1 MDKLKIEQKCMDK
14 LKKEQKRIDKLKTKQ
29 KRMDKLKT
37 EQKHMD
43 KLKTAW
49 NDPKQ
54 HGMTQNSM
62 DRPKTAKAIIKI
74 THSDPTLS
82 LSPEIFP
89 WPPKMGQWSNF
100 DHPAKNTHFRCH
112 GCGIHSVLSINILCL
127 FTSRWYY

>member
-1 MDKLKIEQKCMDK
+1 MKENKNSLDIPKTEQKCMDK
-14 LKKEQKRIDKLKTKQ
+14 LKKEQKCIGKLKTKQ

-49 NDPKQ
+49 TDPKQ
-54 HGMTQNSM
+54 HGQTQNSM
-62 DRPKTAKAIIKI
+62 DKPKTKAAIKI

-89 WPPKMGQWSNF
+89 
-100 DHPAKNTHFRCH
+100 
-112 GCGIHSVLSINILCL
+112 
-127 FTSRWYY
+127 